1 MVIEVIM
8 DMKRDCYYTSLPNKV
23 IDTTIRLTI
32 FNARI
37 VLFINM
43 FIVSALTRY
52 IEILEEELR
61 YTKVTRER
69 IGIE

>member
-8 DMKRDCYYTSLPNKV
+8 DMKRDWTSLPNKV

-32 FNARI
+32 FNARM

>member
-1 MVIEVIM
+1 MVIEVTM
-8 DMKRDCYYTSLPNKV
+8 DMKRDCTSLPNKV

-32 FNARI
+32 FNARM

-52 IEILEEELR
+52 IEILEEELK

>member
-1 MVIEVIM
+1 MVIEVTM
-8 DMKRDCYYTSLPNKV
+8 DMKRDCTSLPNKV

-37 VLFINM
+37 VLFISM

-52 IEILEEELR
+52 IEILEEELK

>member
-1 MVIEVIM
+1 M
-8 DMKRDCYYTSLPNKV
+8 DMRIDSYYTSLPNKV
-23 IDTTIRLTI
+23 IDTAIRLIILNT
-32 FNARI
+32 RI

-61 YTKVTRER
+61 HTKVTRER

>member
-8 DMKRDCYYTSLPNKV
+8 DMKRDCTSLPNKV

-61 YTKVTRER
+61 YKVTRER